1 MTRQYCG
8 ARYVPLI
15 DGEWDPNKPYEPLTI
30 VTYYGNSYTSKVAV
44 PAGTLPTDTAYWAK
58 TGNFNAQL
66 EQVEAN
72 VAQNTKD
79 IEILKRHSYKQG
91 EGLIIGDDIF
101 NPNNSNIMGILVE
114 RLKNSFVQFSGTWN
128 SNLGFSTSAIS
139 IGDFVTT
146 LTYDKPE
153 NVSNVYI
160 IMGLADFIYFKNGG
174 DVPGLA
180 SNLQSNIAKIYTKF
194 PNCTIEIFYDGINP
208 SDYNACIAGISAY
221 RNLKGFG
228 VKYTQWSANVLF
240 NEDLWGNGTLTA
252 NGYLEFMDYVNRSID
267 NGYAASTPV
276 WNRVLSGLGS
286 NVDSIANEYVLQ
298 RYINNLVIVNNY
310 RANRFNLKANVAIEQ
325 LKQGLQIYTCNQVF
339 PAFFGPG
346 FMTAGWMQTPE
357 TQVSCVFQIT
367 VHSDNYYYIQVLS
380 TAEAVASGTIISAFE
395 ITGGTTTDVLLG
407 EF

>member
-66 EQVEAN
+66 EQVEAD

-79 IEILKRHSYKQG
+79 IEILKRHAYKQG

-114 RLKNSFVQFSGTWN
+114 RLKNSFVQFSATWN

-160 IMGLADFIYFKNGG
+160 VMGLADFTYFKNGG
-174 DVPGLA
+174 DIPGLV

-194 PNCTIEIFYDGINP
+194 PNCVIEVFYDGVNP
-208 SDYNACIAGISAY
+208 SDYNACISGISAY

-252 NGYLEFMDYVNRSID
+252 NGYLEFMDYINRSID
-267 NGYAASTPV
+267 NGYAASTV
-276 WNRVLSGLGS
+276 IWNRIVSGLGENILS
-286 NVDSIANEYVLQ
+286 LSENYVIG
-298 RYINNLVIVNNY
+298 RSINNEFLINYYRPNHFTLKDVTYQAFLNGLKMFTVNNIFPQFLASPTICTGFFTTQSAGQVY
-310 RANRFNLKANVAIEQ
+310 CTLLLTTRGDYFY
-325 LKQGLQIYTCNQVF
+325 LQSIGTYSEIQASEIITAVDITS
-339 PAFFGPG
+339 G
-346 FMTAGWMQTPE
+346 F
-357 TQVSCVFQIT
+357 SLLILL
-367 VHSDNYYYIQVLS
+367 N
-380 TAEAVASGTIISAFE
+380 EA
-395 ITGGTTTDVLLG
+395 
-407 EF
+407 